1 MVCIQHL
8 RVDLTLLMERGD
20 NCPFN
25 QRKNWFQKK
34 ISRRAEHGW
43 HHAST
48 LNCPSSSVQK
58 TAANSTFCAAG
69 HSANSIGSNEKSGR
83 TDGRVIG
90 GHGNRFI
97 WPDSGHDGRQRN
109 QKVGRPSID
118 LPTTT
123 ETVIRKKTT
132 ILIQQLPFFL
142 N

>member
-1 MVCIQHL
+1 MATW
-8 RVDLTLLMERGD
+8 R
-20 NCPFN
+20 
-25 QRKNWFQKK
+25 
-34 ISRRAEHGW
+34 
-43 HHAST
+43 
-48 LNCPSSSVQK
+48 
-58 TAANSTFCAAG
+58 
-69 HSANSIGSNEKSGR
+69 HSGNSIGSNEKSGR

-132 ILIQQLPFFL
+132 ILISDLKSKSWSAFNRFAYNDGHQEEDNNSDSTIAFFS
-142 N
+142 